1 MVVHEHEIAFG
12 IIDTSFVSTNPVID
26 FFELMVDCFF

>member
-12 IIDTSFVSTNPVID
+12 ITDT
-26 FFELMVDCFF
+26 